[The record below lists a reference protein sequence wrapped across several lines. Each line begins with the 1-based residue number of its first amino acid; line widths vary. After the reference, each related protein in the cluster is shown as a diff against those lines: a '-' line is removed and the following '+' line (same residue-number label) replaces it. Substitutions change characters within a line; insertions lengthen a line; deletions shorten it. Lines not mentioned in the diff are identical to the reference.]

1 MKKFNLKWYYLFMCL
16 FMACSVPM
24 LTSCSDDDDEV
35 LEEMDGTWKDNG
47 NTATVSY
54 KGEYDGVYVSFSA
67 VFTFDGSGDDAL
79 CIGVKSSETYPSN
92 EYAQAAAAVYASE
105 AEIFQNIK
113 VDGNTVSYET
123 NEFNGL
129 SRQQLRI
136 AFQQILD
143 NL

>member
-1 MKKFNLKWYYLFMCL
+1 MPYRNAQGKHPW
-16 FMACSVPM
+16 
-24 LTSCSDDDDEV
+24 
-35 LEEMDGTWKDNG
+35 
-47 NTATVSY
+47 
-54 KGEYDGVYVSFSA
+54 
-67 VFTFDGSGDDAL
+67 AL
-79 CIGVKSSETYPSN
+79 D
-92 EYAQAAAAVYASE
+92 AQAAAAVYASE